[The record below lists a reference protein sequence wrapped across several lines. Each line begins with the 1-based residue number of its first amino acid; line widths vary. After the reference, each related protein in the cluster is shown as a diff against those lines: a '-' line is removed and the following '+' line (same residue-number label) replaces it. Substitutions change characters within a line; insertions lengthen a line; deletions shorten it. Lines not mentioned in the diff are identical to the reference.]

1 MFVRELYSPITTLL
15 RIYLIARAVKTLV
28 LFNFNNPIRPPKFK
42 QKSQPQIIFCF
53 LSHIDLG
60 GLLLYNKD
68 VLSKYSVFI
77 VDWTKHPKGCLFFIY
92 FSPSSSRVGRLWPV
106 RFLYCFAI
114 FCSSSSSAYKFWEL
128 AFSTEVVDIGSSIL
142 NGSDKVCLTVLP

>member
-15 RIYLIARAVKTLV
+15 RIYLIARAVKALV

-42 QKSQPQIIFCF
+42 QKSQPQITFCF

-77 VDWTKHPKGCLFFIY
+77 VD
-92 FSPSSSRVGRLWPV
+92 
-106 RFLYCFAI
+106 
-114 FCSSSSSAYKFWEL
+114 
-128 AFSTEVVDIGSSIL
+128 
-142 NGSDKVCLTVLP
+142 

>member
-1 MFVRELYSPITTLL
+1 MFVREHYSPITTLL
-15 RIYLIARAVKTLV
+15 RIYLIARAVKPLYYSI
-28 LFNFNNPIRPPKFK
+28 LIILLCLLSLN
-42 QKSQPQIIFCF
+42 KSHNLKYPFVF

-92 FSPSSSRVGRLWPV
+92 FSPSSSSVGRLWPV

-128 AFSTEVVDIGSSIL
+128 AFSTEVVDIGSNIL